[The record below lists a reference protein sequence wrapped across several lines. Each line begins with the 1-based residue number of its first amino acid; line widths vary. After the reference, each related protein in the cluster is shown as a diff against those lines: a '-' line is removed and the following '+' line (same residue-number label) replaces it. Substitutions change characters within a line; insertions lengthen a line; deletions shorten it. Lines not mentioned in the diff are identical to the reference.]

1 MRPAGAAANRRR
13 LAGTRKDDLEPAGE
27 TASAISVF
35 DLPSRKT
42 ARLIAGSGFDNGND
56 SPPHRNARS

>member
-1 MRPAGAAANRRR
+1 MRPAVPRRTDVAWLER
-13 LAGTRKDDLEPAGE
+13 EKDDLEPAGE